1 MSRKLD
7 SETFIDP
14 TSVPAFVNQQHIE
27 QEDIQFITKDR
38 EGNTVLL
45 YWRIV

>member
-1 MSRKLD
+1 MRKLD
-7 SETFIDP
+7 SEVFSEP

-27 QEDIQFITKDR
+27 QEDIQFITKDS